1 MIWDLHYLT
10 VPLDGG
16 GPVPVL
22 LVLERERER
31 LLLAVTV
38 ADTPALAHAAAEV
51 SVNQLGSPGIIR
63 SLQYQGT
70 WELHEAY
77 LARLRELG
85 SSPRLVTLAAVT
97 DTRWVNHTAD
107 SVRAAIIAD
116 KPSTLAGL
124 DSILTELCWTPW
136 PMPDD

>member
-1 MIWDLHYLT
+1 VIWDLHHLT

-38 ADTPALAHAAAEV
+38 ADTPALAHAAEV
-51 SVNQLGSPGIIR
+51 SVNQLGAPSIIR
-63 SLQYQGT
+63 SLQRKGT
-70 WELHEAY
+70 RELNEAY
-77 LARLRELG
+77 LAYLKELG

-97 DTRWVNHTAD
+97 DTRWVTHAAD
-107 SVRAAIIAD
+107 SIRAAIIAN

-136 PMPDD
+136 PMHDE

>member
-38 ADTPALAHAAAEV
+38 ADTPALAHAAEV